1 MVRGYNTR
9 KRCAGLGRCGVG
21 ERVANG
27 GEGFAGAA
35 QVAREQSRWPHHQ
48 KGGGVKKTTA
58 SELTLITG
66 IGRVPLTRSQV
77 AMWRQR
83 VNAGQRRDLRATVR

>member
-1 MVRGYNTR
+1 M
-9 KRCAGLGRCGVG
+9 
-21 ERVANG
+21 
-27 GEGFAGAA
+27 
-35 QVAREQSRWPHHQ
+35 
-48 KGGGVKKTTA
+48 KKTTA

-83 VNAGQRRDLRATVR
+83 VSAGQRRELRTTVR

>member
-1 MVRGYNTR
+1 MLRERRSSPGQ
-9 KRCAGLGRCGVG
+9 AGP
-21 ERVANG
+21 AID
-27 GEGFAGAA
+27 
-35 QVAREQSRWPHHQ
+35 HQ

-83 VNAGQRRDLRATVR
+83 VSAGQRRELRTTVR